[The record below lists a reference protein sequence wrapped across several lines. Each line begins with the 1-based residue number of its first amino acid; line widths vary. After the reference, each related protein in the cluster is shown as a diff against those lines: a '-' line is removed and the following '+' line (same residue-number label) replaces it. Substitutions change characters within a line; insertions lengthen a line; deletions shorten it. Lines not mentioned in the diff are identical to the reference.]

1 MGENPRVPGHHDLAS
16 HPLIPR
22 AVFVL
27 AVALYTAVLLTHTCE
42 VAGGSDSSGYANEAR
57 EIARV
62 QREERV
68 TELDRFGLDDSF
80 TDSFSPLGYTP
91 SRPGYVTTTYP
102 PGLPMHMALLG
113 KLFEWK
119 HAPFYVSPIAAIAG
133 IILLGLFAHRLFDS
147 WWIATGAALAVGCCA
162 TYAFIGLQ
170 TMSDVLTATWT
181 LAAMFAAWLSRGGEA
196 PQPSGRAGAPVL
208 HWSAIAGA
216 ALAISVWVRPSN
228 AIVGLPFLFALP
240 WTKKAFTWCI
250 AAGAIVTAPLFVW
263 NAKHYGSAF
272 RTGYGAATGYF
283 GFDYFP
289 SHSLHYLKW
298 TAALLTPLVF
308 AGAIY
313 SIILAR
319 RERIHLVLALW
330 FWSTFVLYCFYYAY
344 DAWWYTRF
352 LLPAYPAV
360 ILSTIYAAR
369 AVDRRAIALALAAIA
384 ITGIYWCAHFDMLD
398 EAIGENVYPEA
409 LRWAD
414 GDVPRDALVAAMQF
428 SGARKYYKDRFSL
441 RYDIIDRDHLRVLEQ
456 KVAPDRWYLLIG
468 KFELDDALAN
478 LGGRWTPL
486 GQFRD
491 ILLLHR
497 DPNGSL
503 SSH

>member
-1 MGENPRVPGHHDLAS
+1 MPPRARKY
-16 HPLIPR
+16 IPR
-22 AVFVL
+22 AVFVV
-27 AVALYTAVLLTHTCE
+27 AVALYASVLLTHTCE

-62 QREERV
+62 QREERL

-80 TDSFSPLGYTP
+80 TEAFTPLGYTP
-91 SRPGYVTTTYP
+91 SRPGYITTTYP

-113 KLFEWK
+113 SLFEWK
-119 HAPFYVSPIAAIAG
+119 HAPFYASPIAAIAG
-133 IILLGLFAHRLFDS
+133 IILLGLFARRLFDS
-147 WWIATGAALAVGCCA
+147 WWIATGAALALGCCA

-170 TMSDVLTATWT
+170 TMSDVVTATWT
-181 LAAMFAAWLSRGGEA
+181 IAAMFAAWKSRDGHPA
-196 PQPSGRAGAPVL
+196 FA
-208 HWSAIAGA
+208 AIAGA
-216 ALAISVWVRPSN
+216 ALAVSVWVRPSN

-240 WTKKAFTWCI
+240 WTKKAFARCI
-250 AAGAIVTAPLFVW
+250 AAGAIVTAPLLVW

-272 RTGYGAATGYF
+272 RTGYGAPSGYF
-283 GFDYFP
+283 GLSYFP

-313 SIILAR
+313 SILLAR

-330 FWSTFVLYCFYYAY
+330 FWTTFLLYCVYYAY

-369 AVDRRAIALALAAIA
+369 AIDRRVVAMTLSVIAVAGVL
-384 ITGIYWCAHFDMLD
+384 WCAHFDMLE

-409 LRWAD
+409 IRWAD
-414 GDVPRDALVAAMQF
+414 GDVPRDALVVAMQF
-428 SGARKYYKDRFSL
+428 SGARKYYRNRFSL
-441 RYDIIDRDHLRVLEQ
+441 RYDIIDRDHLRMLEQ
-456 KVAPDRWYLLIG
+456 KVPPDRWYALIG
-468 KFELDDALAN
+468 EFERDDMLKN
-478 LGGRWTPL
+478 LGGRWAQL
-486 GQFRD
+486 GQFRSV
-491 ILLLHR
+491 LLLHR
-497 DPNGSL
+497 DPNGTL